1 MHVHVYKL
9 KKKKQTKK
17 NKPKN
22 NLYSINI
29 NILKWYNFPD
39 VQWYNKYT
47 CQILL
52 ISLQIANKKVCYF
65 PLLVILYLYITVGD
79 AFSKYMKKYHHY
91 RYKRTKGKPLY
102 TVCNLAYT

>member
-9 KKKKQTKK
+9 KKKTNQK

-79 AFSKYMKKYHHY
+79 AFSKYMY
-91 RYKRTKGKPLY
+91 R
-102 TVCNLAYT
+102 